1 MTSVESLAAPKST
14 GNTYL
19 GWRKSDIVYHAIRK
33 SILLG
38 ERPPGDPLL
47 EQKIGA
53 EFGCSQGTVRE
64 ALLRLEQDGLVHRRG
79 YQGTVVSQTSDE
91 EAEQMTAIRIA
102 LECAGIRKSR
112 GVLTKEL
119 MNELTEIT
127 RAMDRATAR
136 GDYYTCSEL
145 DREFHVTLFRA
156 AGMPGLEPIL
166 MRCVLHTH
174 RQFYNKIESMWRDF
188 ELGAWHR
195 GFLQILADGDMDT
208 AENAVRTHIRKCL
221 PEP

>member
-1 MTSVESLAAPKST
+1 MSTVESIPRQQPAGGA
-14 GNTYL
+14 YL
-19 GWRKSDIVYHAIRK
+19 GWRKSDIVYHTIRK

-38 ERPPGDPLL
+38 ERVPGEPLL
-47 EQKIGA
+47 EQKIGT

-79 YQGTVVSQTSDE
+79 YQGTVVSQTSEE
-91 EAEQMTAIRIA
+91 EADQMIAIRMA

-112 GVLTKEL
+112 GAFTEEMVT
-119 MNELTEIT
+119 ELTELT

-136 GDYYTCSEL
+136 GDYYTCAEL
-145 DREFHVTLFRA
+145 DREFHAALFRG
-156 AGMPGLEPIL
+156 AGMPSLEPIL

-174 RQFYNKIESMWRDF
+174 RQFYNKIESIWRDF

-195 GFLQILADGDMDT
+195 GFLQILAGGDMDT
-208 AENAVRTHIRKCL
+208 AEHAVRTHIRKCL